1 MKYVLDDLRLWRAQT
16 AFVATA
22 VISVPT
28 RRQFTSELHGVMA
41 DHPTS
46 SLLALWRLWRR
57 ARQKVRHLQ
66 SLPGEHDLSGS
77 DFRPGL
83 FGTREGGRG

>member
-1 MKYVLDDLRLWRAQT
+1 MRYVLDNLVMWRAQT

-28 RRQFTSELHGVMA
+28 RRQFTSELHGVEA
-41 DHPTS
+41 SHPTS
-46 SLLALWRLWRR
+46 SLLALWRLWRE
-57 ARQKVRHLQ
+57 ARRQVRTLQ
-66 SLPGEHDLSGS
+66 LLPGEHDLIGS